1 MMVFIAGCLLA
12 LLGVA
17 SAVVLMAGTL
27 APGLGLGTPGAA
39 LWVFFPLFTLLG
51 WGLVVMASR
60 DPVVRMPTRLVAWP
74 LLALALLAA
83 VALVGSAAG
92 LMQAAS
98 HGALWYVMVLGG
110 LMGLLGS
117 IGGGRRSTGG

>member
-1 MMVFIAGCLLA
+1 MAVFIVGCVLA

-17 SAVVLMAGTL
+17 SAVLLMAGTL
-27 APGLGLGTPGAA
+27 APGLGPATPGAA
-39 LWVFFPLFTLLG
+39 LWIFFPLFTLLG

-92 LMQAAS
+92 LVQAAD
-98 HGALWYVMVLGG
+98 HGALWYVLVLGG
-110 LMGLLGS
+110 VMGLLGS
-117 IGGGRRSTGG
+117 IGGGRKTADS